1 MTRFYFDNTLRL
13 TSGAGKSFPVS
24 RQSKFIAGLFALCAV
39 PWILAAIHPLDRQAW
54 ALENILLVLFVLA
67 LVFSRRHLHFSNAS
81 YVFIA
86 LFIILHIIGAHYT
99 YAKMPLGLWAR
110 DFFGFSRNHLDR
122 VAHFGFGF
130 CLAFPVRELLLR
142 FSGIRGAWSFWPPP
156 AIILAISG
164 FFEILES
171 IVAEMVAPGKGVEWL
186 GGQGDVWDAQNDMLS
201 ALLGSLTMMAVV
213 LLTNRK
219 RKSR

>member
-1 MTRFYFDNTLRL
+1 MTRFYFDKTLRL

-24 RQSKFIAGLFALCAV
+24 RQNKFIAGLFALCAV
-39 PWILAAIHPLDRQAW
+39 LWILAAIHPLDRQAW
-54 ALENILLVLFVLA
+54 ALKNILLVLFVLA

-81 YVFIA
+81 YIFIA
-86 LFIILHIIGAHYT
+86 LFIILHIIRVHYT

-142 FSGIRGAWSFWPPP
+142 FSGHGAFGCRPRSFSRSAVFSKFWK
-156 AIILAISG
+156 AS
-164 FFEILES
+164 S
-171 IVAEMVAPGKGVEWL
+171 RRSSRPGKVSTGRRTGRRIAAFL
-186 GGQGDVWDAQNDMLS
+186 GAILMAS
-201 ALLGSLTMMAVV
+201 LLNLRQQAT
-213 LLTNRK
+213 
-219 RKSR
+219 SRARS